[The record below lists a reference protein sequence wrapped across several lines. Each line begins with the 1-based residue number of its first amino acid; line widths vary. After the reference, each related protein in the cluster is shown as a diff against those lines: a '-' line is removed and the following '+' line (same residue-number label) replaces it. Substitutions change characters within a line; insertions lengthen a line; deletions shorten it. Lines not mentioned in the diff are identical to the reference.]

1 MNWGYRI
8 ALTYILFVIFMLTM
22 VISSFRYEVNLVA
35 KDYYKQEIA
44 YESEI
49 KKMRNTNAL
58 KTKFTVKYN
67 AENKVLDLQMPVK
80 QGEGEIH
87 LFRPADDKLDLKM
100 PLAMDSEGRQAVPI
114 SNLKAGLW
122 RIKINWLSGNKNY
135 YVSEKFFI
143 EPNGNIKIGE
153 AIKLNGVKF

>member
-22 VISSFRYEVNLVA
+22 VFSSFRYEVNLVA

-49 KKMRNTNAL
+49 NKMRNVNAL
-58 KTKFTVKYN
+58 KTKFVVKYN
-67 AENKVLDLQMPVK
+67 AQNEVLDLQMPVK
-80 QGEGEIH
+80 QGEGEVH

-100 PLAMDSEGRQAVPI
+100 PLAMDAEGRQAIPI
-114 SNLKAGLW
+114 RHLKAGLW
-122 RIKINWLSGNKNY
+122 RIKINWLSGDKNY

-143 EPNGNIKIGE
+143 EPSGNIKIGNE
-153 AIKLNGVKF
+153 ISRKGIKF